1 MNLISNFSINKKEY
15 KLNIIGKV
23 ADSSNIVII
32 EREDNIILKTKWCNK
47 GYVNLKLLDNT
58 TQKLLQ
64 NSIISYL
71 TYIINDLF
79 KSVNIKC
86 NDFINYHKI
95 ISNEQHYDLLRHL
108 DEGISFDEINFD
120 KRILEKAVSKVLGVE
135 VSTENKKSNE
145 INPNIFHFR
154 IVRPKQNDF
163 NPPHKD
169 IYLNRLKNGVNLY
182 MPILGSNEFSS
193 LPLLPGSHLFNEKD
207 ITKTENGCI
216 INNKKF
222 TVPAVLKTTYGLNL
236 IRPNPSI
243 DEIMLFS
250 PYLIHGGGLN
260 ENLDTTRVSMEL
272 RFWRV

>member
-32 EREDNIILKTKWCNK
+32 EREDNIILKTKWFSK

-64 NSIISYL
+64 NNIINHL

-79 KSVNIKC
+79 RSINIKS
-86 NDFINYHKI
+86 NNFINYHKI
-95 ISNEQHYDLLRHL
+95 LSNDQHYDLLAHL
-108 DEGISFDEINFD
+108 HEGISFDKINFD
-120 KRILEKAVSKVLGVE
+120 KRILEKAVSKELGIE
-135 VSTENKKSNE
+135 VSTQNKKSNE

-154 IVRPKQNDF
+154 IVRPKQSDF

-169 IYLNRLKNGVNLY
+169 IYLNRLKNGVNFY
-182 MPILGSNEFSS
+182 MPILGSDEFSS
-193 LPLLPGSHLFNEKD
+193 LPLFPGSHLFNEKD

-222 TVPAVLKTTYGLNL
+222 RVPAILKTSHGLNL
-236 IRPNPSI
+236 IRPNPSL

-260 ENLDTTRVSMEL
+260 ENPDTTRVSMEL